1 MQNFTEKPYAFR
13 ICFYAE
19 LNIKIRRGWQ
29 PLHRTFLRKFYS
41 LRHLGMLLSDLLKAP
56 SNCDPVSRAP
66 SDQDKKI
73 LLKQNRTLPASQEE
87 TNREFPFL
95 LVLFCAIQS
104 HVILNEL
111 FNQDNFVFDVDL
123 HSAGKKIKTKKNTNC
138 PSFKGIMALSLL
150 RLLPQFCSLPVMGFN
165 GLTQFTNMKNS

>member
-13 ICFYAE
+13 ICIYAE

-29 PLHRTFLRKFYS
+29 PLHRTFRRKFYS

-87 TNREFPFL
+87 TNQEFPFL

-123 HSAGKKIKTKKNTNC
+123 HSAEKKIKTKKNTNC

-150 RLLPQFCSLPVMGFN
+150 RLLPIFTSVLLTSCHGF
-165 GLTQFTNMKNS
+165 